1 MKKIHLLLIKSF
13 IRPFT
18 VTFFIVMFILL
29 MFFLFK
35 YVDEFIGKG
44 FEWYT
49 ILEIMMYQSA
59 VNVAMALPLA
69 ILLSSIMTFGTLGEN
84 YELVAIKSAGI
95 SLQKA
100 MRPLFLLVIS
110 LSIASFFFSDYMLPK
125 ANAKY
130 FTLLYDMRN
139 KKLSFLIK
147 PGVFN
152 TSISNYAIK
161 VERKGVVNPD
171 SLFGIMIYDH
181 TNASDRGVPTL
192 ILAKRGRMTK
202 TEDGNTMIIK
212 LADGVRYEESK
223 GNANSYN
230 PRQTLTRMRFKE
242 TEVKLDFSSFTS
254 FNRTDEE
261 RFQDN
266 APMLN
271 LKGLV
276 KRADSLNKAVDSL
289 NLITKM
295 NADSYYKQSSYT
307 KGYTKI
313 KSVPKVIKAN
323 IMDAIPKK
331 DRSTTIQN
339 AIDLTSTLQQVVNNR
354 MIEYD
359 LKQKE
364 ILKSKIEYQRKFTL
378 AISCLLLFFIGAPLG
393 AIIRKGGLGLPVVI
407 AVVFF
412 LVYHIISTVAEKSAK
427 EGSLDHVFGMW
438 MAVIILTPLGVFLTY
453 KATVDSAIFDIDY
466 YKQIVIGLFKKARDI
481 VRGTKNRQVS

>member
-1 MKKIHLLLIKSF
+1 
-13 IRPFT
+13 
-18 VTFFIVMFILL
+18 

-35 YVDEFIGKG
+35 YIDEFIGKG

-95 SLQKA
+95 SLQRA
-100 MRPLFLLVIS
+100 MRPLFLLVIA

-125 ANAKY
+125 ANSKY
-130 FTLLYDMRN
+130 YTLLWDMRN

-152 TSISNYAIK
+152 TSVTNYAIK
-161 VERKGVVNPD
+161 VERKGTVNPD

-181 TNASDRGVPTL
+181 TTVNDPRAVPT
-192 ILAKRGRMTK
+192 IIMAKKGRMIK
-202 TEDGNTMIIK
+202 TADGNVMILK
-212 LADGVRYEESK
+212 LIDGVRYEESK
-223 GNANSYN
+223 GSGDGAFN
-230 PRQTLTRMRFKE
+230 PRQTLMRMRFKE

-254 FNRTDEE
+254 FNRTNEE
-261 RFQDN
+261 NFRDN

-271 LKGLV
+271 LKGID
-276 KRADSLNKAVDSL
+276 KRVDSLNRTIDSLNKSTEV
-289 NLITKM
+289 
-295 NADSYYKQSSYT
+295 NASSYYKQSNYV

-313 KSVPKVIKAN
+313 KTPPKEIKGN
-323 IMDAIPKK
+323 IINVIPKN
-331 DRSTTIQN
+331 DRASTIQN
-339 AIDLTSTLQQVVNNR
+339 AIDLTATLQQLVNNR

-359 LKQKE
+359 IKQRE

-378 AISCLLLFFIGAPLG
+378 AVSCLLLFFIGAPLG

-412 LVYHIISTVAEKSAK
+412 LIYHIISTVAEKSAK

-438 MAVIILTPLGVFLTY
+438 MAVIVLSPLGIFLTY

-466 YKQIVIGLFKKARDI
+466 YKQLVVGLF
-481 VRGTKNRQVS
+481 NRLSRRRKVQG

>member
-1 MKKIHLLLIKSF
+1 
-13 IRPFT
+13 
-18 VTFFIVMFILL
+18 

-100 MRPLFLLVIS
+100 MRPLFVLVIS

-125 ANAKY
+125 ANSKY
-130 FTLLYDMRN
+130 YTLLYDMRN

-152 TSISNYAIK
+152 TSVGNYAIR
-161 VERKGVVNPD
+161 VDRKGIVNPD
-171 SLFGIMIYDH
+171 SLFGVTIYDH
-181 TNASDRGVPTL
+181 TPTSG
-192 ILAKRGRMTK
+192 IPTVIVAEKGRMIK
-202 TEDGNTMIIK
+202 TDDGNFMILK
-212 LADGVRYEESK
+212 LIDGVRYEESR
-223 GNANSYN
+223 GSQSGPYN
-230 PRQTLTRMRFKE
+230 PRQNLIRMRFKE
-242 TEVKLDFSSFTS
+242 TEVKLDLSSFTKFS
-254 FNRTDEE
+254 RTDEN

-271 LKGLV
+271 LKGLE
-276 KRADSLNKAVDSL
+276 KRADSLNTNLDSL
-289 NLITKM
+289 GKITEL
-295 NADSYYKQSSYT
+295 NAGSYYKQNSFA
-307 KGYTKI
+307 KGYTKVNI
-313 KSVPKVIKAN
+313 KPKQIGGDIINN
-323 IMDAIPKK
+323 IPPTE
-331 DRSTTIQN
+331 RSITIQN
-339 AIDLTSTLQQVVNNR
+339 ALDLSSTLQQVVANR
-354 MIEYD
+354 MMEYD
-359 LKQKE
+359 TIQRE
-364 ILKSKIEYQRKFTL
+364 IFKSKIEFQRKFTL
-378 AISCLLLFFIGAPLG
+378 AASCLLLFFIGAPLG

-412 LVYHIISTVAEKSAK
+412 LIYHIISTVAEKSAK

-438 MAVIILTPLGVFLTY
+438 MAIFILTPVGVFLTY
-453 KATVDSAIFDIDY
+453 KATIDSAIFDIDY
-466 YKQIVIGLFKKARDI
+466 YKQLIIGLFKRVFKR
-481 VRGTKNRQVS
+481 KKQK

>member
-1 MKKIHLLLIKSF
+1 
-13 IRPFT
+13 
-18 VTFFIVMFILL
+18 

-100 MRPLFLLVIS
+100 MRPLFVLVIS

-130 FTLLYDMRN
+130 YSLLYDMRN

-152 TSISNYAIK
+152 TSIPNYAIK
-161 VERKGVVNPD
+161 VDRKGIVNPD

-181 TNASDRGVPTL
+181 KNISGVPTIL
-192 ILAKRGRMTK
+192 LAKKGRMIK
-202 TEDGNTMIIK
+202 TEDGNVMILK
-212 LADGVRYEESK
+212 LIDGVRYEESK
-223 GNANSYN
+223 GNGSAVYN
-230 PRQTLTRMRFKE
+230 PRQSLTRMRFKE

-254 FNRTDEE
+254 FNRTEE
-261 RFQDN
+261 EKFQDN

-271 LKGLV
+271 LKGLT
-276 KRADSLNKAVDSL
+276 KRADSLSKAIDSL
-289 NLITKM
+289 NTSTKL
-295 NADSYYKQSSYT
+295 NANGYYKQSYYV
-307 KGYTKI
+307 KGYTKVKAATKRI
-313 KSVPKVIKAN
+313 NGSVL
-323 IMDAIPKK
+323 DAIPKK
-331 DRSTTIQN
+331 DRTSTIQN
-339 AIDLTSTLQQVVNNR
+339 AIDLTSSLQQVVANR
-354 MIEYD
+354 MMEYEV
-359 LKQKE
+359 KQKE
-364 ILKSKIEYQRKFTL
+364 VLKSKIEFQRKFTL
-378 AISCLLLFFIGAPLG
+378 AVSCLLLFFIGAPLG

-412 LVYHIISTVAEKSAK
+412 LIYHIISTVAEKSAK

-466 YKQIVIGLFKKARDI
+466 YKQILVNLFKKI
-481 VRGTKNRQVS
+481 FGKKQKNLA

>member
-1 MKKIHLLLIKSF
+1 
-13 IRPFT
+13 
-18 VTFFIVMFILL
+18 

-125 ANAKY
+125 ANSKY
-130 FTLLYDMRN
+130 FTLLWDMRN

-152 TSISNYAIK
+152 TSVANYAIK
-161 VERKGVVNPD
+161 VERKGIVNPD

-181 TNASDRGVPTL
+181 TNASGVPTL
-192 ILAKRGRMTK
+192 ILAKRGRMIK
-202 TEDGNTMIIK
+202 TADGNTMILK

-223 GNANSYN
+223 GNSGMVYD
-230 PRQTLTRMRFKE
+230 PRQALTRMRFKE
-242 TEVKLDFSSFTS
+242 TEVKMDFSSFTS
-254 FNRTDEE
+254 FDRTDEE
-261 RFQDN
+261 RFRDN

-271 LKGLV
+271 LKGLN
-276 KRADSLNKAVDSL
+276 KRADSLDKLIDSL
-289 NLITKM
+289 NLVTKM
-295 NADSYYKQSSYT
+295 NANSYYKQSSYT

-313 KSVPKVIKAN
+313 KSPIKVIKDN
-323 IMDAIPKK
+323 IFEAIPKK

-354 MIEYD
+354 MMEYD

-412 LVYHIISTVAEKSAK
+412 LIYHIISTVAEKSAK

-438 MAVIILTPLGVFLTY
+438 MAVIVLTPLGAFLTY

-466 YKQIVIGLFKKARDI
+466 YKQIIIGFFKKVRDFF
-481 VRGTKNRQVS
+481 RRTNRPATS